1 MERFRFI
8 NLRDGEKTGGVPVRI
23 SDMPAGCKETRDK
36 REEGRGGGAIGLRE
50 RDEKREPG
58 KKYHLFFRHKEDKNV
73 SSAQKQNVSIDS
85 GCERSLCTGG
95 RKLGAQRGK
104 GERAD
109 KREADR
115 WKTER

>member
-1 MERFRFI
+1 MECQLGSVICRLDVKKHRT
-8 NLRDGEKTGGVPVRI
+8 RGRKVGG
-23 SDMPAGCKETRDK
+23 G
-36 REEGRGGGAIGLRE
+36 GGGAIGLRE

-95 RKLGAQRGK
+95 EETRG
-104 GERAD
+104 
-109 KREADR
+109 
-115 WKTER
+115 TER